1 MKRNKHILINLSE
14 DQYNKLLFIANSQR
28 RKISDAAYLILIDN
42 IESLILNL
50 TDLNRAELTQPTFT
64 NE

>member
-14 DQYNKLLFIANSQR
+14 DQYNKLLFIATNQR

-42 IESLILNL
+42 IASMILKL
-50 TDLNRAELTQPTFT
+50 TDLNRAELTQPTFI

>member
-14 DQYNKLLFIANSQR
+14 DQYNKLLFIATNQR

-42 IESLILNL
+42 IESSILNL
-50 TDLNRAELTQPTFT
+50 TDLNRAELTQPTFI